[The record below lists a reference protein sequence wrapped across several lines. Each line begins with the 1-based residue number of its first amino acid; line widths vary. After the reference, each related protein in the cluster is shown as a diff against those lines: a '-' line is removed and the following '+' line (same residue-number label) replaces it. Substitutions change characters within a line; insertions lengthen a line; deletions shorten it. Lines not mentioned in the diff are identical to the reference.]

1 MPKLSIIILAF
12 NEVQSLKKTVEE
24 IYEVMNS
31 QDIEVIISTSRK
43 ATLPCQEMSI
53 SLKEFFPNLRLHFQI
68 QPYVAA
74 AVLEVLETVTSEFV
88 IYMSADKETPASLI
102 PQLLSHIEEHKPD
115 VVSASRWIKSGSF
128 IDYGKSKY
136 VLSYMAQKLCKLVY
150 FSRLT
155 EFTYGFR
162 IYKTELLRCCLF
174 RETKHPFFLESLLIP
189 LRLNAKIQ
197 EIPVKWKPRDEGSS
211 VVSFGTLISYLR
223 PILMVRLRS
232 LRTLQKYNVP
242 QIHLG
247 D

>member
-24 IYEVMNS
+24 IYEVMNCE
-31 QDIEVIISTSRK
+31 DIEVIISTSRK
-43 ATLPCQEMSI
+43 ATFSCQEMSV
-53 SLKEFFPNLRLHFQI
+53 SLKEVFPNLRIHFQI

-102 PQLLSHIEEHKPD
+102 PQLLRHMEEHKPD
-115 VVSASRWIKSGSF
+115 VVSASRWITSGSF
-128 IDYGKSKY
+128 IDYGKLKY
-136 VLSYMAQKLCKLVY
+136 ALSYLAQKLCKLVY
-150 FSRLT
+150 FSSLT

-162 IYKTELLRCCLF
+162 IYKTELLKRCLF
-174 RETKHPFFLESLLIP
+174 REPKHPFFLESLLIP
-189 LRLNAKIQ
+189 LRLSAKIH
-197 EIPVKWKPRDEGSS
+197 EIPVKWSPRDEGSS

-223 PILMVRLRS
+223 PILMARIRS
-232 LRTLQKYNVP
+232 PRTLQKYNVP